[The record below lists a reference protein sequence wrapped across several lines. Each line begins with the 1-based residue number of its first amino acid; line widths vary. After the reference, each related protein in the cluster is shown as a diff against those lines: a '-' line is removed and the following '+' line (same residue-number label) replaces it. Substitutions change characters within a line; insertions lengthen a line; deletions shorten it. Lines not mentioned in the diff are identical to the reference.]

1 LADTATAP
9 EAARGTVLAVS
20 NVSVRFGGLQ
30 ALDEVTL
37 DVATGEVHGLI
48 GPNGAGK
55 TTLFN
60 VITGLQRPTRG
71 TVRLRAT
78 DVTRAKPHVRAR
90 LGLGRTFQRLELFG
104 TLTARENVQMAAE
117 VQQRKLAGGRSPA
130 EEAAY
135 QLGRVGILHIA
146 DEPTDSLPTGLARL
160 VEMAR
165 ALATSPDVL
174 LLDEPSS
181 GLDHDETN
189 GLGQVLQQLASEGMG
204 VLLVEHDMNLVMAIC
219 ARVDVLDNGQVIARG
234 DPAAV
239 RANPLVQEAY
249 LGGGTESAEPVT
261 SRAGIIVSFPSSGT
275 EAPAPAAT
283 SMAAT
288 STAAKAVGEAAQA
301 GTPSGQA
308 EERPSSTVALSAA
321 GVRAGYGRIEVL
333 HGISLEVPKGSA
345 VALLGPNGAGK
356 TTLLKAI
363 SGQLALT
370 AGTVEVEGRRLGR
383 NATEHLARSGVCMIP
398 EGRSI
403 FPNLTVA
410 ENLLMY
416 TFRRAGLK
424 SAWVEERAI
433 ERFPALGPR
442 RKQLAG
448 TLSGGEQRM
457 LSMARALT
465 TDPEILLLDELSM
478 GLAPLIVEELY
489 GVVGQLVAS
498 ERLTI
503 IMVEQF
509 VQTALSFA
517 DYAAIM
523 VNGELV
529 KSGTPSEIRSD
540 VVGAYLGAEGV
551 PDGADVDAATGRDRP

>member
-1 LADTATAP
+1 MAAP
-9 EAARGTVLAVS
+9 IAPALVVS
-20 NVSVRFGGLQ
+20 DVSVRFGGLQ
-30 ALDEVTL
+30 ALNSVDLEV
-37 DVATGEVHGLI
+37 AAGEIHGLI

-60 VITGLQRPTRG
+60 VITGLQRPTGGR
-71 TVRLRAT
+71 VRLGDH
-78 DVTRAKPHVRAR
+78 DVTAAKPHAR
-90 LGLGRTFQRLELFG
+90 SLLGLGRTFQRLELFG
-104 TLTARENVQMAAE
+104 TLSARENVQMAAE
-117 VQQRKLAGGRSPA
+117 VQQHKLASGRSPA
-130 EEAAY
+130 EEADY
-135 QLGRVGILHIA
+135 QLARLGIGHIA

-160 VEMAR
+160 VELAR

-181 GLDHDETN
+181 GLNAEETQ
-189 GLGQVLQQLASEGMG
+189 GLGQVLVQLAADGMA
-204 VLLVEHDMNLVMAIC
+204 VLLVEHDMALVMAIC
-219 ARVDVLDNGQVIARG
+219 ARVDVLDNGKVIARG
-234 DPAAV
+234 DPGSV

-249 LGGGTESAEPVT
+249 LGGETE
-261 SRAGIIVSFPSSGT
+261 
-275 EAPAPAAT
+275 PAPT
-283 SMAAT
+283 T
-288 STAAKAVGEAAQA
+288 VPTAAAVAAPVA
-301 GTPSGQA
+301 DPSARSGPPA
-308 EERPSSTVALSAA
+308 AVALAA
-321 GVRAGYGRIEVL
+321 EGVRTGYGRIEVL
-333 HGISLEVPKGSA
+333 HGISFEVAKGSA
-345 VALLGPNGAGK
+345 LALLGPNGAGK

-370 AGTVEVEGRRLGR
+370 AGTVEVGGRPLGR
-383 NATEHLARSGVCMIP
+383 NATERLARAGVCMIP

-403 FPNLTVA
+403 FPNLTVS

-416 TFRRAGLK
+416 TFRRPGLK
-424 SAWVEERAI
+424 SAWVEARAI
-433 ERFPALGPR
+433 ERFPVLGTR

-489 GVVGQLVAS
+489 GIVGQLVAS
-498 ERLTI
+498 EQLTI

-529 KSGTPSEIRSD
+529 KRGTPDEIRSD
-540 VVGAYLGAEGV
+540 VVGAYLGAETAV
-551 PDGADVDAATGRDRP
+551 

>member
-1 LADTATAP
+1 
-9 EAARGTVLAVS
+9 LAV
-20 NVSVRFGGLQ
+20 NDISVRFGGLQ
-30 ALDEVTL
+30 ALNAVSL
-37 DVATGEVHGLI
+37 DVAAGEIHGLI

-60 VITGLQRPTRG
+60 VITGLQRPTHGRVHLG
-71 TVRLRAT
+71 GA
-78 DVTRAKPHVRAR
+78 DVTRAKPHMRAR

-104 TLTARENVQMAAE
+104 SMSARENVQMAAE
-117 VQQRKLAGGRSPA
+117 VQRRLRPSGRSPA
-130 EEAAY
+130 EEAEF
-135 QLGRVGILHIA
+135 QLARVGILHVA

-160 VEMAR
+160 VELAR
-165 ALATSPDVL
+165 ALATSPAVL

-181 GLDHDETN
+181 GLNADETH
-189 GLGQVLQQLASEGMG
+189 GLGEVLAQLASEGMG
-204 VLLVEHDMNLVMAIC
+204 VLLVEHDMALVMAIC
-219 ARVDVLDNGQVIARG
+219 ARVDVLDNGEVIARG
-234 DPAAV
+234 DPASV
-239 RANPLVQEAY
+239 RANSKVQEAY
-249 LGGGTESAEPVT
+249 LGAETEPAEAVIGPPSDPVKIASPPSASGPSVGT
-261 SRAGIIVSFPSSGT
+261 SRGSREDERDGSTTSLP
-275 EAPAPAAT
+275 PAL
-283 SMAAT
+283 
-288 STAAKAVGEAAQA
+288 
-301 GTPSGQA
+301 
-308 EERPSSTVALSAA
+308 ALSAV

-333 HGISLEVPKGSA
+333 HGVSLDVPKGSA
-345 VALLGPNGAGK
+345 LALLGPNGAGK
-356 TTLLKAI
+356 STLLKAI

-370 AGTVEVEGRRLGR
+370 AGTVEVGGSGLGR

-403 FPNLTVA
+403 FPNLTVS

-424 SAWVEERAI
+424 STWVEERAF
-433 ERFPALGPR
+433 ERFPVLGGR
-442 RKQLAG
+442 RRQLAG

-489 GVVGQLVAS
+489 EVVGQLVAS
-498 ERLTI
+498 EQLTI

-529 KSGTPSEIRSD
+529 KSGKPADIRSD
-540 VVGAYLGAEGV
+540 VMETYLGA
-551 PDGADVDAATGRDRP
+551 GAS

>member
-1 LADTATAP
+1 LADLATTPAIVP
-9 EAARGTVLAVS
+9 ALAAHD
-20 NVSVRFGGLQ
+20 VSVRFGGLQ
-30 ALDEVTL
+30 ALRSVSLEV
-37 DVATGEVHGLI
+37 AAGEVHGLI

-60 VITGLQRPTRG
+60 VVTGLQRPNSG
-71 TVRLRAT
+71 QVFLGGHE
-78 DVTRAKPHVRAR
+78 VTRAKPHARAR

-104 TLTARENVQMAAE
+104 SLTARENVQMAAE
-117 VQQRKLAGGRSPA
+117 VQRQKITGGRSPA
-130 EEAAY
+130 AEAEH
-135 QLGRVGILHIA
+135 QLGRVGILHVA

-165 ALATSPDVL
+165 ALATSPAVL

-181 GLDHDETN
+181 GLNATETHQ
-189 GLGQVLQQLASEGMG
+189 LGQVLGQLASEGMG
-204 VLLVEHDMNLVMAIC
+204 VLLVEHDMALVMAVC
-219 ARVDVLDNGQVIARG
+219 SRVDVMDHGEVIARG
-234 DPAAV
+234 DPDSV
-239 RANPLVQEAY
+239 RADPAVQEAY
-249 LGGGTESAEPVT
+249 LGGETRAEEPPAPGTGTVAVGAPATPATASAEH
-261 SRAGIIVSFPSSGT
+261 
-275 EAPAPAAT
+275 PATPPAI
-283 SMAAT
+283 
-288 STAAKAVGEAAQA
+288 
-301 GTPSGQA
+301 
-308 EERPSSTVALSAA
+308 ALSAA

-333 HGISLEVPKGSA
+333 HGVSFEVPKGTA
-345 VALLGPNGAGK
+345 MALLGPNGAGK
-356 TTLLKAI
+356 STLLKAI

-370 AGTVEVEGRRLGR
+370 AGTVEVDGRRLGK
-383 NATEHLARSGVCMIP
+383 NASDQLARAGVCMIP

-403 FPNLTVA
+403 FPNLTVS

-416 TFRRAGLK
+416 TFRRPGLK

-433 ERFPALGPR
+433 ERFPALGSR

-489 GVVGQLVAS
+489 GVVGQLVNS
-498 ERLTI
+498 EQLTI

-529 KSGTPSEIRSD
+529 KSGRPDEIRSD
-540 VVGAYLGAEGV
+540 VVGAYLGEATVSVSSDGV
-551 PDGADVDAATGRDRP
+551 AH

>member
-1 LADTATAP
+1 LPEVTAAP
-9 EAARGTVLAVS
+9 SPVPALVVDD
-20 NVSVRFGGLQ
+20 VSVRFGGLQ
-30 ALDEVTL
+30 ALDSVALEV
-37 DVATGEVHGLI
+37 AAGEVHGLI

-60 VITGLQRPTRG
+60 VITGLQRPTHGR
-71 TVRLRAT
+71 VRLGSK
-78 DVTRAKPHVRAR
+78 DVTGSRPHVRAR

-104 TLTARENVQMAAE
+104 TLSARENVQMAAE
-117 VQQRKLAGGRSPA
+117 VQQDKLTGGRSPA
-130 EEAAY
+130 QEAEY
-135 QLGRVGILHIA
+135 QLERVGILHVA

-165 ALATSPDVL
+165 ALATSPAVL

-181 GLDHDETN
+181 GLNADETHA
-189 GLGQVLQQLASEGMG
+189 LGQVLIQLATEGMG
-204 VLLVEHDMNLVMAIC
+204 VLLVEHDMALVMAIC
-219 ARVDVLDNGQVIARG
+219 ARVDVLDNGQIIARG
-234 DPAAV
+234 DPVTV
-239 RANPLVQEAY
+239 RADRMVQEAY
-249 LGGGTESAEPVT
+249 LGGETDTAGTTVPTATTAAPTPAVPASV
-261 SRAGIIVSFPSSGT
+261 
-275 EAPAPAAT
+275 APAR
-283 SMAAT
+283 
-288 STAAKAVGEAAQA
+288 EI
-301 GTPSGQA
+301 
-308 EERPSSTVALSAA
+308 ALSTD

-345 VALLGPNGAGK
+345 MALLGPNGAGK

-370 AGTVEVEGRRLGR
+370 AGTVEVGGRRLGR
-383 NATEHLARSGVCMIP
+383 NATESLARAGVCMIP

-403 FPNLTVA
+403 FPNLTVS

-416 TFRRAGLK
+416 TFRRPGLK
-424 SAWVEERAI
+424 ASHVHEQAI
-433 ERFPALGPR
+433 ARFPVLGSR

-498 ERLTI
+498 EQLTI

-529 KSGTPSEIRSD
+529 KQGTPDEIRSD
-540 VVGAYLGAEGV
+540 VVGAYLGAETAGS
-551 PDGADVDAATGRDRP
+551 